1 LVYQQL
7 ENVNEKDRDMDI
19 LRYELWENIPGSTNY
34 KPYMMHYI
42 PEKKITCGA
51 ILTIPGS
58 GYSDRPSKFTAEGD
72 RVARYLCEKGINVF
86 VLEYRVAP
94 DVYPLP
100 LLDGRRAMRY
110 IRYYSDKFG
119 IDKNKIVAL
128 GYSAGG
134 HLTASLTSYLEKL
147 DYEDIDD
154 IDKESF
160 VPDLQVLCYPVI
172 SLDLESYYVHSGSA
186 RSLLDNRYEELKD
199 ILSLENTKVEKIP
212 PTFIWHNFDDK
223 LVNVV
228 NSLKYAENLR
238 NKGTSVELH
247 IFPDGGH
254 GIGLPVED
262 RRDYNHN
269 KIWIDLLMRW
279 FEYNNLL

>member
-1 LVYQQL
+1 M
-7 ENVNEKDRDMDI
+7 NI
-19 LRYELWENIPGSTNY
+19 LKYELWEHIPGTTNT
-34 KPYMMHYI
+34 KPYIMHYI
-42 PEKKITCGA
+42 PKHKTTSGA
-51 ILTIPGS
+51 ILIIPGS
-58 GYSDRPSKFTAEGD
+58 AYSHSPSKAPQEGD

-94 DVYPLP
+94 DYYPLP

-110 IRYYSDKFG
+110 IRYHSDKFG
-119 IDKNKIVAL
+119 IDKNKIVAM

-172 SLDLESYYVHSGSA
+172 CLDLESYYVHKGSA
-186 RSLLDNRYEELKD
+186 RNLLDNQYEELKD
-199 ILSLENTKVEKIP
+199 ILSLENTQVEKIP
-212 PTFIWHNFDDK
+212 PTFLWHNFDDEA
-223 LVNVV
+223 VNVV

-238 NKGTSVELH
+238 NKGASVEMH
-247 IFPDGGH
+247 IFPEGGH
-254 GIGLPVED
+254 GIGLPVKD
-262 RRDYNHN
+262 RKDLKHDRM
-269 KIWIDLLMRW
+269 WIELLMHW
-279 FEYNNLL
+279 LEYYDFCATRFCEQEV

>member
-1 LVYQQL
+1 
-7 ENVNEKDRDMDI
+7 MDI
-19 LRYELWENIPGSTNY
+19 FRYELWDNVPGTVNY
-34 KPYMMHYI
+34 KPYITHYL
-42 PEKKITCGA
+42 PEEKITRGA
-51 ILTIPGS
+51 ILVIPGS
-58 GYSDRPSKFTAEGD
+58 GYSNRPSKFTAEGD

-94 DVYPLP
+94 DAYPFP

-119 IDKNKIVAL
+119 IDKSKIVAM

-172 SLDLESYYVHSGSA
+172 SLDLESYYTHNGSSVH
-186 RSLLDNRYEELKD
+186 LLDNRYEELKHK
-199 ILSLENTKVEKIP
+199 LSMENTQVENIP

-223 LVNVV
+223 TVNVV

-238 NKGTSVELH
+238 NKGVSVEMH

-254 GIGLPVED
+254 GIGLPIED
-262 RRDYNHN
+262 RKDYNHN
-269 KIWIDLLMRW
+269 RMWVELLMKW
-279 FEYNNLL
+279 LAYHELL